1 MNPSLTSPGLA
12 GGFFTTSATWEALYI
27 GKTDVK
33 NGDDE
38 GTSWSSSGQDSE
50 LPMQGVSVQSLIWEL
65 RSCVACCQKIKK
77 KKKEMIIKGDWSDCD
92 V

>member
-50 LPMQGVSVQSLIWEL
+50 LPMQGVRV
-65 RSCVACCQKIKK
+65 
-77 KKKEMIIKGDWSDCD
+77 
-92 V
+92 